1 MSTVIRKN
9 QEYSEWVRIVTT
21 EMAHLSKPQAVVL
34 AMWSF
39 GMVMTGSCGLST
51 VSVFLAALLG
61 KKENTVR
68 QQLKEWYKNK
78 EGKKGN
84 KRCQLDVSSCFAPL
98 LKWILSLWST
108 DNKCLPLAL
117 DASTL
122 GTRFTILMVSVV
134 YRGCGIPVAW
144 KIVEATAK
152 GSWQPYWLKLLQD
165 LDDVVPQDWL
175 VVVSGERGLYAKWL
189 YDGIVALGWHPFLRI
204 NPQGQFRPN
213 GKSEFQSLNSVV
225 TEIGQSWSGQV
236 TCFKTNPLNC
246 TLLARWDDGY
256 KDPWLILTDLKPHQ
270 ANACWYSMRSW
281 IECLFQD
288 GLRGGWKWHQTKM
301 TDPSRAERH
310 WLAIALATLW
320 LISIG
325 GEADA
330 NLSTCDL
337 TSSSTETT
345 TSITD
350 SLQTPT
356 RLRALFSSR
365 FYFASSSG
373 SESSSPT
380 NGKPNSS
387 VFWTTFFLLFC
398 LNLKNLPLR
407 GEYPTP

>member
-1 MSTVIRKN
+1 MR
-9 QEYSEWVRIVTT
+9 RLPP
-21 EMAHLSKPQAVVL
+21 HPCPQ
-34 AMWSF
+34 
-39 GMVMTGSCGLST
+39 
-51 VSVFLAALLG
+51 
-61 KKENTVR
+61 ENTVR

-134 YRGCGIPVAW
+134 NPWLWDSESRGKSLKPQQSC
-144 KIVEATAK
+144 
-152 GSWQPYWLKLLQD
+152 SWQPYWLKLLQD

-175 VVVSGERGLYAKWL
+175 VVVSGDRGLYAKWL

-270 ANACWYSMRSW
+270 
-281 IECLFQD
+281 E
-288 GLRGGWKWHQTKM
+288 
-301 TDPSRAERH
+301 
-310 WLAIALATLW
+310 
-320 LISIG
+320 
-325 GEADA
+325 
-330 NLSTCDL
+330 
-337 TSSSTETT
+337 
-345 TSITD
+345 
-350 SLQTPT
+350 
-356 RLRALFSSR
+356 
-365 FYFASSSG
+365 
-373 SESSSPT
+373 
-380 NGKPNSS
+380 
-387 VFWTTFFLLFC
+387 
-398 LNLKNLPLR
+398 
-407 GEYPTP
+407 